1 MKDNK
6 KLTNAINRAAVKYQ
20 NAAPF
25 LKTKKARRE
34 LADKLFSKIYNIAAK
49 SQENCNFCGGMV
61 VFERAST
68 RNGFKDIAKFYT
80 TNDFCAFAATQRWIN
95 RTWELWRY
103 QCAFSRLV
111 RKVFDWKA
119 GAGE

>member
-6 KLTNAINRAAVKYQ
+6 KLTNAINKACNEYQ

-34 LADKLFSKIYNIAAK
+34 LADKLFAKIYEIAEK

-61 VFERAST
+61 VFEFAKT
-68 RNGFKDIAKFYT
+68 RNGFKHVAKFYN
-80 TNDFCAFAATQRWIN
+80 TNDFCAFEATQYWCN
-95 RTWELWRY
+95 RTWEGWTY
-103 QCAFSRLV
+103 QKAFLRLV
-111 RKVFDWKA
+111 RKVFEWKA